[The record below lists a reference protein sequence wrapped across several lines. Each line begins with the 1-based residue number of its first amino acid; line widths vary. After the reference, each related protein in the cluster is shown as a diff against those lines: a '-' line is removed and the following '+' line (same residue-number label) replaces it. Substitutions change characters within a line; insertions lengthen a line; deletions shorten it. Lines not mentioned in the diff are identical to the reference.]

1 MGGTEKGRERKRER
15 EREIEVDNEKYTVR
29 RRSCLSIQIYT
40 IDEEATYLLVHFVFV
55 VVDTSEPSDHPVLDN
70 FHDSNPDPDRSH
82 QHPDFELQQ
91 FVPVLEAHLVMM
103 TRSLVHPVDLDP
115 YL

>member
-1 MGGTEKGRERKRER
+1 MGGTEKGREGER

-29 RRSCLSIQIYT
+29 RRLYLSIQIYT

-82 QHPDFELQQ
+82 QHPDFEPRQ
-91 FVPVLEAHLVMM
+91 FVPVLEARLVMM
-103 TRSLVHPVDLDP
+103 TRSLVHPVDLGP